1 MGPLVDT
8 SVLID
13 YFNGVASRES
23 DRLDQLLDRGPAPST
38 APLIVQE
45 FLQGLRGADAAHAAS
60 ALDHFDRLEAP
71 SYAVHEDAATLAR
84 RFRSSGNTSSTVD
97 TLIVQMAVH
106 HGVMLLTRDRMQADL
121 ARFARVRLA

>member
-45 FLQGLRGADAAHAAS
+45 FLQGLRGTDAFHAAS

-71 SYAVHEDAATLAR
+71 SYAVHEEAATLAR
-84 RFRSSGNTSSTVD
+84 RFRLSGNTSSTVD

-121 ARFARVRLA
+121 ARFVRVRLA

>member
-8 SVLID
+8 SVLVD
-13 YFNGVASRES
+13 HFNGTASLEA

-45 FLQGLRGADAAHAAS
+45 FLQGLRGPAVS
-60 ALDHFDRLEAP
+60 LVTGALDHFTRLEPP
-71 SYAVHEDAATLAR
+71 SYAVHEAAATLAR
-84 RFRSSGNTSSTVD
+84 RFRASGKTSSTVD
-97 TLIVQMAVH
+97 TLIVQMAWH
-106 HGVMLLTRDRMQADL
+106 HGRSLLTRDRRQVDL

>member
-13 YFNGVASRES
+13 YFNGTASREA
-23 DRLDQLLDRGPAPST
+23 DRLDQLLDRGPAPAT

-45 FLQGLRGADAAHAAS
+45 FLQGLRAPDVSLATG
-60 ALDHFDRLEAP
+60 ALDHFTRLEPP
-71 SYAVHEDAATLAR
+71 SYAVHEAAATLAR
-84 RFRSSGNTSSTVD
+84 RFRASGRTSSTVD
-97 TLIVQMAVH
+97 TLIVQMAMH
-106 HGVMLLTRDRMQADL
+106 HSLPLLTRDRLQADL